1 MKMNEK
7 KRLPWRVLVLA
18 APMAGALLLFFM
30 RDYIVNWAQQFPP
43 CPFYRL
49 FHLYCPACGNTRS
62 ILALL
67 RLDIVGSLRYNV
79 MPVLLLAFGALCYVE
94 LAAWVFGKRVRI
106 VPRSNA
112 FLFGCIGAL
121 LMYFVVRNFWI

>member
-1 MKMNEK
+1 MGGK
-7 KRLPWRVLVLA
+7 KNLFIRSILLIAPVLA
-18 APMAGALLLFFM
+18 VAAAFILKEP
-30 RDYIVNWAQQFPP
+30 IIQWAQRFPQ

-67 RLDIVGSLRYNV
+67 RLDVAESLRYNA
-79 MPVLLLAFGALCYVE
+79 MPLLLLVLGGLFYVE
-94 LAAWVFGKRVRI
+94 LICRAFGKRVRL
-106 VPRSNA
+106 VPRHNA

-121 LMYFVVRNFWI
+121 LIYFVVRNFWV